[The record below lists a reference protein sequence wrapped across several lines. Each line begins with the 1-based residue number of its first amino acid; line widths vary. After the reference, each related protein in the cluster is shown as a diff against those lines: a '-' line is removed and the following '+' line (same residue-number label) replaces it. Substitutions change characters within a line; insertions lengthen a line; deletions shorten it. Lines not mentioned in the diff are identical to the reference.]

1 MGVTITQMTKEEL
14 KELIES
20 IVEQKMLELIGDPDE
35 DLSIRE
41 DLLKRLKRQKEQVAR
56 GKRGKPLEDVVK
68 ELRLE

>member
-1 MGVTITQMTKEEL
+1 MGTTITQMTKEEL

-35 DLSIRE
+35 GLSIRE

-56 GKRGKPLEDVVK
+56 GKRGKPLESVMK
-68 ELRLE
+68 ELGLE

>member
-1 MGVTITQMTKEEL
+1 MGTAIPQMTKEEL

-35 DLSIRE
+35 GLSIRE
-41 DLLKRLKRQKEQVAR
+41 DLLKRLKRQKEQVAA

-68 ELRLE
+68 ELGLE